1 MTTLDRQ
8 IETEETETLA
18 TDGWEPK
25 LVAFICNW
33 CTQTAADTAGAMGLE
48 YPSNVRLIKVPC
60 AGRLNPLYIIKSFQQ
75 GIDGVLVAGCETG
88 HCHYREGNLLAQR
101 RFALLKGLLEHVG
114 VEPER
119 LHFSLTGGSEA
130 HKFARVATEAVES
143 VRSLGPA
150 MTLVRT

>member
-1 MTTLDRQ
+1 MTTRESQ
-8 IETEETETLA
+8 IEVEATEAMAAE
-18 TDGWEPK
+18 GWEPK

-33 CTQTAADTAGAMGLE
+33 CTQTAADTAGEVGLE
-48 YPSNVRLIKVPC
+48 YPPNIRLIRVPC

-88 HCHYREGNLLAQR
+88 HCHYRSGNLLAQR

-119 LHFSLTGGSEA
+119 LHFSLSGGSEA
-130 HKFARVATEAVES
+130 QKFARIVTEAVES
-143 VRSLGPA
+143 VRALGPA
-150 MTLVRT
+150 KALVRK